1 MTQCTLIAATITALL
16 SSALAL
22 PAAAFDQS
30 DVVTGDLRPG
40 WQTKSGSHMAAL
52 QVQLAPSWKTYW
64 RAPGDAGIPPSFNW
78 GGSENVKSVHYHW
91 PRPAVFELNGMKTV
105 GYHDQLIL
113 PIEIVA
119 IDPQQPV
126 RLRASVDMGVCAD
139 ICIPATLAV
148 DLTIDGAGA
157 PDALIEAALANQPM
171 TGAQAG
177 LADIACAI
185 DPIDDGLRVTATMEI
200 PQLGQSETV
209 IFESGVAGVWVSE
222 ATADRSGGLLVAAS
236 DMVPPHGAPFA
247 LDRSG
252 VVLTLISDDRAVEVR
267 GCPAP

>member
-1 MTQCTLIAATITALL
+1 MQ
-16 SSALAL
+16 
-22 PAAAFDQS
+22 
-30 DVVTGDLRPG
+30 
-40 WQTKSGSHMAAL
+40 
-52 QVQLAPSWKTYW
+52 
-64 RAPGDAGIPPSFNW
+64 
-78 GGSENVKSVHYHW
+78 YHW
-91 PRPAVFELNGMKTV
+91 PRPSVFELNGMKTV

-113 PIEIVA
+113 PIEVVA

-126 RLRASVDMGVCAD
+126 RLRALVDMGVCAD

-148 DLTIDGAGA
+148 DLTLDGAGA

-171 TGAQAG
+171 TAAQAG
-177 LADIACAI
+177 LAAIACAI
-185 DPIDDGLRVTATMEI
+185 DPIDDGLRVTATMDI
-200 PQLGQSETV
+200 PQLGPSETV

-236 DMVPPHGAPFA
+236 DMVPPQGTPFA

-252 VVLTLISDDRAVEVR
+252 VVLTLISEERAVEVR